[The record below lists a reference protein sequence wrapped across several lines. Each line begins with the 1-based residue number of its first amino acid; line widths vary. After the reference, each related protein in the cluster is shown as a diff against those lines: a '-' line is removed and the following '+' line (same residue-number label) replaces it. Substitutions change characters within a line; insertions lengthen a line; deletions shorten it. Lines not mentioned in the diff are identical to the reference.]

1 MNRRAI
7 LVWLLAA
14 ALLPSCALAEHT
26 RYWTQTDFSDFEKG
40 SPDGVALR
48 SDGKLMPA
56 PKFVQFSDPNLA
68 FLWALRA
75 DSHGRLYAAGGS
87 DAKVLRFDDTGNST
101 PVFESSELAA
111 QAIAFDSHD
120 NLYVAT
126 SPDGKVYKV
135 AADGTKTVFFD
146 PQRKYIWAL
155 AFDPGGNL
163 FVATGDQGEVFVVGP
178 DGKGQRFYQ
187 SHERH
192 ARSLAFDAKGNLLIG
207 TEPSGLIL
215 RVEIARKGQ
224 SALPA
229 AGASFVVYETSKAE
243 VTSLALDAAG
253 NLYAAAEGEKS
264 RSSEAPRIPLPS
276 GSGAAPQGG
285 GTSQGGSIIITP
297 TGGNAQQPPI
307 SFGLPA
313 TSPTRGAEVVRIAPD
328 GSPETLWTSRDDL
341 VYAVAL
347 VPGGKVLL
355 GTGDTGTLIQLDGDR
370 VYSRIAKTAAAQ
382 VTSLAVGT
390 DGRVFLA
397 TANPGKIFVL
407 GPGFASEGIFTSD
420 VFDAKIFSHWGRLS
434 WYGASAGQSKVEFYV
449 RSGNTSNPEDNWSA
463 WAGPYTTPAGAPV
476 EAPAARF
483 AQWKAV
489 FHGAADSANANAGS
503 SGNQTPDISW
513 VSLAYQ
519 PKNVAPA
526 IDDVVIQD
534 PGVRAVGFAPQPGGP
549 GNPAPAALRFPRDAG
564 AGSLGQI
571 MGDSG
576 SARADVPPQG
586 YAQKGYESV
595 LWSAHDDNGDDLT
608 FAIYYRGEAERNWRL
623 LKDKITQRFYSWDTS
638 SMPDGAYYL
647 KIVASDAPS
656 NPSDQALD
664 TEHESDRWEVANTPP
679 RIENL
684 RAGAAAPKTT
694 VSFDATSSSGVI
706 AHAQYSVDAG
716 DWQIVF
722 PAGLLSDAPKES
734 YSIDL
739 AGLTPGEHTLAV
751 QVSDRFDNSS
761 SGKVTFTVP
770 LHASQ

>member
-7 LVWLLAA
+7 LALLLAA
-14 ALLPSCALAEHT
+14 AVLPSQVLAEHT
-26 RYWTQTDFSDFEKG
+26 HYWTQTDFSDFEKG

-56 PKFVQFSDPNLA
+56 PRFAIFSDPNLA

-87 DAKVLRFDDTGNST
+87 DARVLRFDDAGKPTT
-101 PVFESSELAA
+101 VFESSELGA

-135 AADGTKTVFFD
+135 TPDGTKSVFFE

-155 AFDPGGNL
+155 AFDGGGNL
-163 FVATGDQGEVFVVGP
+163 FVATGDQGEVFVVGA
-178 DGKGQRFYQ
+178 DGKGRRFYQ

-192 ARSLAFDAKGNLLIG
+192 ARSLAFDARGNLLIG
-207 TEPSGLIL
+207 TEPDGLIL
-215 RVEIARKGQ
+215 RIEMTRSNP
-224 SALPA
+224 SALPT
-229 AGASFVVYETSKAE
+229 AGSSFVVYETSKAE
-243 VTSLALDAAG
+243 VTSLALDSSG
-253 NLYAAAEGEKS
+253 NLYASADGDKS
-264 RSSEAPRIPLPS
+264 RGSEAPPRLPV
-276 GSGAAPQGG
+276 APVSSSAPQAGPGQGG
-285 GTSQGGSIIITP
+285 GIIIGPTP
-297 TGGNAQQPPI
+297 GNQPQASI
-307 SFGLPA
+307 SFGPP
-313 TSPTRGAEVVRIAPD
+313 TSSPTRGAEIVKIAPD
-328 GSPETLWTSRDDL
+328 GSPETLWTSQSDL
-341 VYAVAL
+341 VYAVTL
-347 VPGGKVLL
+347 LPGGKVLL
-355 GTGDTGTLIQLDGDR
+355 GTGDSGALIELDGDR
-370 VYSRIAKTAAAQ
+370 IYSRIAKTAAAQ
-382 VTSLAVGT
+382 ITSLVMGANGK
-390 DGRVFLA
+390 VFLS

-407 GPGFASEGIFTSD
+407 GPAYAAEGTFTSD

-434 WYGASAGQSKVEFYV
+434 WYGASGGGPGKMQFYV

-463 WAGPYTTPAGAPV
+463 WAGPYAASEGATV

-489 FHGAADSANANAGS
+489 FQNVGNDSA
-503 SGNQTPDISW
+503 PEISW

-519 PKNVAPA
+519 PKNVPPV
-526 IDDVVIQD
+526 IDDVVVQE
-534 PGVRAVGFAPQPGGP
+534 PGVRAVGYAAQSGAP
-549 GNPAPAALRFPRDAG
+549 GNPASANLRFPRDPG
-564 AGSLGQI
+564 ANSPLQVGEGSGVH
-571 MGDSG
+571 M
-576 SARADVPPQG
+576 DVPPQG

-608 FAIYYRGEAERNWRL
+608 FAIYYRGESERNWRL

-638 SMPDGAYYL
+638 TMPDGAYYL
-647 KIVASDAPS
+647 KVVASDAPS
-656 NPSDQALD
+656 NPPQQALD
-664 TEHESDRWEVANTPP
+664 AERQSDRWEIANTPP
-679 RIENL
+679 RIDNL
-684 RAGAAAPKTT
+684 RAGAATPNTK

-706 AHAQYSVDAG
+706 ARAQYSVDAG

-739 AGLTPGEHTLAV
+739 SGLAPGEHTLAV